1 MKIMVAVFFAA
12 IFASSAFA
20 ASYEIDSTHTYPT
33 FTIDHLGFSQ
43 MPGRFNKTTGTL
55 VLDLEKGTGSV
66 DITIDAA
73 SIDTG
78 FKKRDDHLKSP
89 DFFNVIE
96 YPTITFKSTAI
107 KFSED
112 NKATLSGKLT
122 IMGVTKDVVLDINH
136 IHCGKHPFNPKIEEV
151 CGFNATTALKRSDYG
166 MKFSLP
172 AVGDDVLIGISVEAK
187 R

>member
-1 MKIMVAVFFAA
+1 MKKIVTVFFAA

-20 ASYEIDSTHTYPT
+20 ASYEIDPTHTYPT

-43 MPGRFNKTTGTL
+43 MHGRFNKTSGKL
-55 VLDLEKGTGSV
+55 VMDLAKGTGSV

-73 SIDTG
+73 SIDTA

-89 DFFNVIE
+89 DFFNVVE
-96 YPTITFKSTAI
+96 YPTITFKSTSV
-107 KFSED
+107 KFSGD
-112 NKATLSGKLT
+112 NKAEMLGKLT
-122 IMGVTKDVVLDINH
+122 IMGVTKEVVLDIEH

-166 MKFSLP
+166 MKYSLP
-172 AVGDDVLIGISVEAK
+172 AIGDDVNIAISLEAT